1 MHIYICLYIYICIY
15 ICVYIYT
22 HPLCTHYITISH
34 HKFIANPSI
43 GWELPAPQAAED
55 LKGAMGFE
63 MI

>member
-1 MHIYICLYIYICIY
+1 MNIYIYIR
-15 ICVYIYT
+15 
-22 HPLCTHYITISH
+22 PLCTHYITILN
-34 HKFIANPSI
+34 HKFIVNPSI